1 MDDHVVTLNAGSSSV
16 KFALFANESAWPR
29 LVASGQIDGLGATPR
44 FHARVVDGEKYEKK
58 QKLADHEEAIRLILG
73 WIEGMFPDIVIDAIG
88 HRVVHGG
95 LNHSAPVIVD
105 RAILAD
111 LRTLT
116 PLAPLHQP
124 HNLAGVEAA
133 HAAFPSVPQ
142 VICFDTAFH
151 RGHAFVNDA
160 YALPRE
166 YYERGARRFGFHGL
180 SYEYIAR
187 RMREIDPVLA
197 CGRIIVAHLGAGA
210 SLCAMKNGRSVAS
223 TMGFSPLDGLPMGTR
238 CGEIDP
244 GLILYLLDHDK
255 MSVADLQHLLYERS
269 GLKGLSGVSS
279 DMLELEASDAPRARE
294 AIDYFVHRIR
304 MEVGALAATL
314 NGLDALVFTGGIG
327 EHAVAIRERV
337 CRDAGWLGIDL
348 DPTANRAG
356 RPRISTAA
364 SRVPAWVIPTNE
376 ELMIARH
383 TRRLMA
389 GLSPSTASDVDASR
403 TLSEKV

>member
-1 MDDHVVTLNAGSSSV
+1 
-16 KFALFANESAWPR
+16 
-29 LVASGQIDGLGATPR
+29 
-44 FHARVVDGEKYEKK
+44 
-58 QKLADHEEAIRLILG
+58 
-73 WIEGMFPDIVIDAIG
+73 
-88 HRVVHGG
+88 
-95 LNHSAPVIVD
+95 
-105 RAILAD
+105 

-142 VICFDTAFH
+142 VVCFDTAFH

-187 RMREIDPVLA
+187 RMGEIDPVLA

-244 GLILYLLDHDK
+244 GLLLYLLDHDK
-255 MSVADLQHLLYERS
+255 MPVADLQHLLYEQS

-294 AIDYFVHRIR
+294 AIDYFAHRIR
-304 MEVGALAATL
+304 MEIGALAATL
-314 NGLDALVFTGGIG
+314 KGLDALVFTGGIG
-327 EHAVAIRERV
+327 EHSACIRAAVLDEMR
-337 CRDAGWLGIDL
+337 WLGLTVDVAANKSNARRIC
-348 DPTANRAG
+348 DP
-356 RPRISTAA
+356 AA
-364 SRVPAWVIPTNE
+364 ATPVFVLATDE
-376 ELMIARH
+376 EAMIAYH
-383 TRRLMA
+383 TIKTA
-389 GLSPSTASDVDASR
+389 GLARARVA
-403 TLSEKV
+403 

>member
-1 MDDHVVTLNAGSSSV
+1 MGDHVVTLNAGSSSV

-44 FHARVVDGEKYEKK
+44 FHARVVDGKKYEKADRSWRITK
-58 QKLADHEEAIRLILG
+58 QAIRLILG
-73 WIEGMFPDIVIDAIG
+73 WIETKFPDIVVGAIG

-95 LNHSAPVIVD
+95 LNHSAPAIVD
-105 RAILAD
+105 PAILAD

-142 VICFDTAFH
+142 VVCFDTAFH

-166 YYERGARRFGFHGL
+166 YYERGVRRFGFHGL

-187 RMREIDPVLA
+187 RMGEIDPVLA

-244 GLILYLLDHDK
+244 GLH
-255 MSVADLQHLLYERS
+255 
-269 GLKGLSGVSS
+269 
-279 DMLELEASDAPRARE
+279 
-294 AIDYFVHRIR
+294 
-304 MEVGALAATL
+304 AL
-314 NGLDALVFTGGIG
+314 F
-327 EHAVAIRERV
+327 
-337 CRDAGWLGIDL
+337 AGSRQ
-348 DPTANRAG
+348 NAG
-356 RPRISTAA
+356 RRPPA
-364 SRVPAWVIPTNE
+364 SALRAIGLE
-376 ELMIARH
+376 GAF
-383 TRRLMA
+383 RRLVRHA
-389 GLSPSTASDVDASR
+389 GA
-403 TLSEKV
+403 